1 MCATLKLGGRERNS
15 AITGITR
22 ISGREVDWITGEY
35 WGESG
40 QDSRKRQKLRL
51 GLLDLNFKDKQ
62 EGGGLDS
69 RRVLGGEWT
78 R

>member
-40 QDSRKRQKLRL
+40 QDSRKRQKIKIFFN
-51 GLLDLNFKDKQ
+51 LNFTDLP
-62 EGGGLDS
+62 EGGGLDNS
-69 RRVLGGEWT
+69 
-78 R
+78 